1 MSRKGYDSPKEL
13 LNGEYYFANE
23 YENEQLFYVIESEPN
38 SEIYCLVNSKGLL
51 YNGNINP
58 NKIGCV
64 ENYQKCEDVEIINS
78 YRGCIKIGTKKGN
91 RVLLIT
97 YDYKNFFLNTITLS
111 SLPSSLDFN
120 LLNNKEEEIAQGNL
134 SYSYKFDILNSGSK
148 LNIENS
154 KFFSVYLNG
163 QKLTKSEYTYSIS
176 NEGTISIKSELFS
189 NTLERKKYIKVTYGR
204 GNLDNEKEMDLVSLN
219 VKQNSYS
226 YSETDFK
233 YNAQV
238 PTNLKAG
245 DQPYFYLIVKDYYF
259 ACYYG
264 DDKRVSNLESIS
276 GELKETKT
284 IHFKINSSMKLDD
297 VPGCEYIYKFVADS
311 EITIAGLYDI
321 EITDNLHKIL
331 NYLNKRIYMQ
341 EKHFT

>member
-1 MSRKGYDSPKEL
+1 M
-13 LNGEYYFANE
+13 
-23 YENEQLFYVIESEPN
+23 
-38 SEIYCLVNSKGLL
+38 
-51 YNGNINP
+51 
-58 NKIGCV
+58 
-64 ENYQKCEDVEIINS
+64 
-78 YRGCIKIGTKKGN
+78 
-91 RVLLIT
+91 
-97 YDYKNFFLNTITLS
+97 
-111 SLPSSLDFN
+111 
-120 LLNNKEEEIAQGNL
+120 
-134 SYSYKFDILNSGSK
+134 
-148 LNIENS
+148 
-154 KFFSVYLNG
+154 
-163 QKLTKSEYTYSIS
+163 TKSEYTYSIS

-276 GELKETKT
+276 GELKETKA

-321 EITDNLHKIL
+321 EITDNLHKITSQTFQVQMYISPGEIMKGNIKL
-331 NYLNKRIYMQ
+331 SEQKNIYAGETFYLTFTTKDEYENEPNYYDIVEHFEIKLFYYGTNDIIQEDSIKYQKIQVSLNKKIEITMTVIESGRY
-341 EKHFT
+341 